1 MKKKLLFTFLGTI
14 LIGSIALPITLT
26 NMNAPSEGDI
36 DFEDE
41 SIISAD
47 LPSRVKSND
56 EESIPTPDK
65 VIIHYHNDDMNC
77 LNRRF
82 YTWVTGVDGI
92 ERKPDASNWTASDM
106 MITLDF
112 TLPELA
118 EYKVDM
124 PSMFFIIKI
133 AGTWAGQS
141 EDIELKY
148 EVFPP
153 DETGTSEVWCIP
165 GEGSSVE
172 MYHTQAETNFPKVK
186 TAKFTDFKTIHC
198 EATEVPMYYNLYAF
212 DKNYLNGTPAT
223 QVADKQYHLFKSG
236 KPTSKDFD
244 ISFNYTA
251 KINVQYRI
259 ETEYASNPGRIQT
272 IIVSYENLY
281 KTERFEKYYTYQ
293 GNDLGMTYKDNGVT
307 FKVWAPTAASA
318 YVNIYNIGIPKSL
331 GGNDAGRVYEMSYV
345 KGGVWQVTIVPTA
358 TMPLKDKF
366 YTYSLINSSGSVEA
380 MDPYAKACGLNGLR
394 GFIYDK
400 DDPRCNPEG
409 WSDVP
414 AVWDKKEGYD
424 INNTQDLSIYEAHI
438 RDLTMDETWISNKG
452 NARGT
457 YNAFCESG
465 TTLTKYNKTVST
477 GFDHIKDLGVKA
489 VQLIPVF
496 DNDNDERSE
505 KIKFNWGYNPLNYN
519 CVEGGYSSD
528 PSDPYARIYEYKNLI
543 KTFSEKRKDSSGN
556 EISSDVHT
564 RIIMDV
570 VYNHVAGA
578 SSSCFTKIM
587 PKYYFR
593 YTPNWEYY
601 DGSGCSNEVQ
611 SDATMMRKF
620 IVDSLC
626 WWASE
631 YKIKGFRFDLM
642 GLIDTWTLRQ
652 AKEALYQIDPDICLY
667 GEGWTAAWDPD
678 TRGYHG
684 KVEVNSEGKQINGG
698 AFTDNC
704 YSILYES
711 SSSKGKVGAF
721 NDNGRDRMRGGN
733 DDGYN
738 NNPYPTWGFLSQGS
752 GDIGD
757 KSNVVA
763 NMLRGVY
770 DDSIG
775 ANPNQTINY
784 LSCHD
789 NYTLFDQLSYTLAP
803 GYDAN
808 HCPTG
813 NLPVENVINASLTGH
828 AAIMMSN
835 GVAFIQGGEEIYRSK
850 TYIDEDLTKLMEEEI
865 VRPYPDY
872 PHYTPD
878 PDVLDAT
885 ADVRWFNNKV
895 VSHNSYKAPDGTNA
909 FKWDRKIQID
919 SVDTYKYIEKWNEII
934 RLHDETPKVEYGD
947 VDASSKLNTWNNGNG
962 STSLALWNGNKEGTS
977 GYYLVISGRDTSYLP
992 IDLTNA
998 TLIAS
1003 NKNYE
1008 SYTDSWMTLSPWT
1021 YLIYKKGL

>member
-1 MKKKLLFTFLGTI
+1 MKKKLLYGLLTGV
-14 LIGSIALPITLT
+14 LIASIAIPVTIV
-26 NMNAPSEGDI
+26 NMSAPSEGDI
-36 DFEDE
+36 PFENE
-41 SIISAD
+41 NIVSAD
-47 LPSRVKSND
+47 SPSMIMMGD
-56 EESIPTPDK
+56 EEETIKTPD
-65 VIIHYHNDDMNC
+65 VVVIHYHNDDMNC

-82 YTWVTGVDGI
+82 YTWVTGVDGV
-92 ERKPDASNWTASDM
+92 ERKPDPTGWTASDM
-106 MITLDF
+106 AITLDL
-112 TLPELA
+112 TTPELA
-118 EYKVDM
+118 EYKTDM
-124 PSMFFIIKI
+124 PSIFFIIKI

-153 DETGTSEVWCIP
+153 DETGKTEVWCIP

-172 MYHTQAETNFPKVK
+172 MYATQAETNFPKVK

-198 EATEVPMYYNLYAF
+198 EATEVPMYYKLYAF

-236 KPTSKDFD
+236 NPTTKEFD
-244 ISFNYTA
+244 IKFNYTA
-251 KINVQYRI
+251 KINIQYRI

-272 IIVSYENLY
+272 IIVSFENLY
-281 KTERFEKYYTYQ
+281 KTERFETYYTYN
-293 GNDLGMTYKDNGVT
+293 GNDLGMTYSPTGVT

-318 YVNIYNIGIPKSL
+318 YVNIYNTGKPKSL
-331 GGNDAGRVYEMSYV
+331 GGNDAARKYEMNYV
-345 KGGVWQVTIVPTA
+345 KGGVWQITIVPTA
-358 TMPLKDKF
+358 VMPLKDSF

-380 MDPYAKACGLNGLR
+380 MDPYAKACGINGLR
-394 GFIYDK
+394 AFIYDK

-409 WSDVP
+409 WDTVP
-414 AVWDKKEGYD
+414 QVWDKKEGYD
-424 INNTQDLSIYEAHI
+424 INNTQDLSVYEAHI
-438 RDLTMDETWISNKG
+438 RDLTMDETWVSNKG

-457 YNAFCESG
+457 YNAFSESG
-465 TTLTKYNKTVST
+465 TTYSAHGKTVTT
-477 GFDHIKDLGVKA
+477 GYDHIKDLGVKA

-496 DNDNDERSE
+496 DNDNDERPN
-505 KIKFNWGYNPLNYN
+505 KLKFNWGYNPLNYN

-528 PSDPYARIYEYKNLI
+528 PEDPYARIYEYKNLI
-543 KTFSEKRKDSSGN
+543 KAYSEKRKDSQGK
-556 EISSDVHT
+556 EIESDEHT

-611 SDATMMRKF
+611 TDATMMKKF

-642 GLIDTWTLRQ
+642 GLIDTWTLRE
-652 AKEALYQIDPDICLY
+652 AKEALYKIDPDICLY

-684 KVEVNSEGKQINGG
+684 KVEWGSDGKQLNGG

-711 SSSKGKVGAF
+711 DASRGKVGGF
-721 NDNGRDRMRGGN
+721 NDNGRDNFRGGN

-752 GDIGD
+752 GDIGG
-757 KSNVVA
+757 KSNNVA
-763 NMLRGVY
+763 DMLKGFHTGV
-770 DDSIG
+770 G
-775 ANPNQTINY
+775 GNPNQTINY

-789 NYTLFDQLSYTLAP
+789 NYTLYDQLSYTLAP

-813 NLPVENVINASLTGH
+813 KLPVEDVVNASLAGH

-835 GVAFIQGGEEIYRSK
+835 GVAFIQGGEEIYRTK
-850 TYIDEDLTKLMEEEI
+850 TYTDSDLAELMKDEI

-872 PHYTPD
+872 PHYTED
-878 PDVLDAT
+878 PDILDAT
-885 ADVRWFNNKV
+885 ADVRWYNNKV
-895 VSHNSYKAPDGTNA
+895 VSHNSYKAPDGTNS
-909 FKWDRKIQID
+909 FKWDRKIQVEG
-919 SVDTYKYIEKWNEII
+919 VDTSKYIDLWNKVI
-934 RLHDETPKVEYGD
+934 RMHNETPKVEYGD
-947 VDASSKLNTWNNGNG
+947 VDMDSKLNTWNNGNG
-962 STSLALWNGNKEGTS
+962 STSIALWNGNKAGTN
-977 GYYLVISGRDTSYLP
+977 GYYFIISGRETSYLP

-998 TLIAS
+998 TLLVS
-1003 NKNYE
+1003 NKNYLNYE
-1008 SYTDSWMTLSPWT
+1008 DSWMALAPWT
-1021 YLIYKKGL
+1021 FMIYKKGN